1 MARVQDYHDLIDRL
15 QSLLAT
21 SAHDNAAEYL
31 AHPEQ
36 AEELA
41 RQIADAMANAERSDE
56 ALPLPPDQGLGELA
70 GIGPDAADSIQNA
83 RLAMGVLP
91 YDETITSERILA
103 VADLY
108 YLYNFEKIGVF
119 HALLKLQ
126 EMFKSGTVRLSGG
139 DGAFRLYQFDRRQVL
154 RYTYRDRQQAYQRVF
169 GYTKTAPFPG
179 AEPNRTFHRLLVNF
193 MTHVARYFRDKRI
206 SEVFRQG
213 ADRGTFGS
221 VAVVRRSGLDLR
233 DNLKH
238 ASYGHVNV
246 LRVEVMQLLE
256 EAFDIL
262 ESEDVR
268 RLFGADTAWDVIE
281 EIMHRYLHR
290 PEVHASARSR
300 MATAGRDVM
309 RWLAQ
314 PHILN
319 NSRIEFEVML
329 TDIAEDAEEWLTSAE
344 SLGVARPQIVGPTRM
359 RAAPVPVAPPPATA
373 PRANGHKP
381 AQGELLGEFGGEF

>member
-1 MARVQDYHDLIDRL
+1 MATLRDYHDLIDRF
-15 QSLLAT
+15 QAILAT
-21 SAHDNAAEYL
+21 SAQDHASEYL
-31 AHPEQ
+31 QNP
-36 AEELA
+36 ELA
-41 RQIADAMANAERSDE
+41 EDLAREVAELMTAAERSDE
-56 ALPLPPDQGLGELA
+56 AAAGPPDQGLAALA
-70 GIGPDAADSIQNA
+70 GIGPEAADSLQNA
-83 RLAMGVLP
+83 RISMGVLP
-91 YDETITSERILA
+91 YDETVTSERILA

-126 EMFKSGTVRLSGG
+126 EMFKSGSVRLSGG
-139 DGAFRLYQFDRRQVL
+139 EGAFRLYQFDRRQVL

-169 GYTKTAPFPG
+169 GYTKSAPFPG
-179 AEPNRTFHRLLVNF
+179 AEANRTFHRLLVHF
-193 MTHVARYFRDKRI
+193 MSQVAHYFRDKRV
-206 SEVFRQG
+206 SEVIRPG
-213 ADRGTFGS
+213 SDRGTFGS

-281 EIMHRYLHR
+281 EILHRYLHR

-359 RAAPVPVAPPPATA
+359 RAGPVPVAPLPAAA

-381 AQGELLGEFGGEF
+381 AQGEILGEFGGEF